1 MLMLDIPSF
10 FDRLLNNIILNF
22 ILYNM
27 IETNLILTNKIKK
40 NKHLWGN
47 ILLTTREGIIK

>member
-1 MLMLDIPSF
+1 MFDIPSF
-10 FDRLLNNIILNF
+10 FDRLLNNIILNI

-40 NKHLWGN
+40 IN
-47 ILLTTREGIIK
+47 IYEEIYT